1 MGATFFGVPSES
13 GDYKKY
19 GYENF
24 QMDQNP
30 TKSHNDFSGLRQ
42 LSQKL
47 DMRFN
52 RKKQQDDIAI
62 TFSFSHLLCSSNCRQ
77 LKNWVLIPAS
87 LSFHDAW
94 ELALLFGS
102 TAASL

>member
-52 RKKQQDDIAI
+52 RKKNNRMILPSLFLFP
-62 TFSFSHLLCSSNCRQ
+62 TFC
-77 LKNWVLIPAS
+77 VLR
-87 LSFHDAW
+87 
-94 ELALLFGS
+94 
-102 TAASL
+102 TAAS